1 MKSFEKETIQAQ
13 LKDEDKCLKDLE
25 KAYKQAKKDCQQ
37 KLRNLNSRKDMHN
50 LQSIIHQKKYQEAL
64 LKQIDGVLN
73 DLQTHTYKT
82 ANDFFQ
88 GSYQNGYIGSMYELQ
103 KQGIPMTIPVSTK
116 KMVTAIQTKSKLS
129 QSYYEKQGLTIQNIR
144 TLKKQIALEATR
156 GIASGK
162 SWMTVADSL
171 TIQRYFDISQSDA
184 MRIVRTEGNRINQ
197 QARLDA
203 GDEAVQNGCDLLK
216 QWDATLDSVTRPAH
230 READGQIVEWGEKFT
245 VMGEKL
251 DAPSI
256 GGSASN
262 VINCR
267 CQLLK
272 RPRWSLDE
280 EELEVLKQRASYY
293 GLDKT
298 KSFEDYK
305 EKFLKIPDNEEEQL
319 QKLKDSWRKTN
330 GEINS
335 KNEELRELQE
345 IKKAREEDYY
355 SKYDGMTKQ
364 DLIDRQNKLQKEL
377 DSLDDELDRWDSEHK
392 RPSLDD
398 YDDTDE
404 GWEAYSKAKKE
415 FREERKKFRE
425 YIASKRVD
433 MDMEFF
439 ELEGTINSWDKVELY
454 RKAKRFTNEELTKK
468 IDDLYDEI
476 RRLEN
481 NNKDVNS
488 KILDLQNII
497 REKEEA
503 KKLAEAVAKGG
514 VTTLDGVDVKVY
526 KRKTNLGDGT
536 STGVKK
542 IVDANVYITPEG
554 VEFEFP
560 VKLDRNKQKLTPEQ
574 LMKAWEKVPKGI
586 RDKAPKRIQV
596 LDYYNPQDTYWKK
609 VYKKFTHS
617 YATGGVNG
625 VTFYRYD
632 YEHDDDYLVR
642 TLCHELGHVADQ
654 KIETPTKIRFC
665 DSTDWTEA
673 MSKDLVHCG
682 MKSPTRYGENANA
695 EDLAESVAEYT
706 MNHEWFIKNFPNRT
720 KIIESIVL
728 KD

>member
-50 LQSIIHQKKYQEAL
+50 LQSVIHQKKYQEAL

-162 SWMTVADSL
+162 SWLTVADSL
-171 TIQRYFDISQSDA
+171 TIQRYFDISRSDA

-230 READGQIVEWGEKFT
+230 READGQIVEWNEKFT

-298 KSFEDYK
+298 KSFEEYK
-305 EKFLKIPDNEEEQL
+305 EKFLKIPDVPTVPIQEGSFDDQLKNADQEFKRLKNERYERTDELKRVSEDIDVYDRGLRRGYSTLDEFQSLDELKARKAEVLQLINQQSYSRPSRSLQVEYMKLTKGELEWDNIIKYRKVRDLGIDTLRKQKDDLENLLKGLVKQMDDKLEEIRS
-319 QKLKDSWRKTN
+319 LKIMMGDETMLKVLKTPIDSNDSQIKRIVTSLKNLNVDYNPVLAYPVEQTEEDIIDLLAGGDQTRGSCASLGLAYIGRKQGWDVLDFRDGNSRHCFSIAGNLLNLSKMEGMSALRYGDVAGKSSCTIANNFLKTCEVGKEYYLCTGRHASIVRKTKE
-330 GEINS
+330 G
-335 KNEELRELQE
+335 KLQYLELQSASDSGWTDFNGNPRYTLTNRFGCSSSSGHGE
-345 IKKAREEDYY
+345 QFDFMLNITDSDFSTDDFRSLLGFINTDKD
-355 SKYDGMTKQ
+355 KQ
-364 DLIDRQNKLQKEL
+364 VKGQ
-377 DSLDDELDRWDSEHK
+377 S
-392 RPSLDD
+392 
-398 YDDTDE
+398 
-404 GWEAYSKAKKE
+404 
-415 FREERKKFRE
+415 
-425 YIASKRVD
+425 
-433 MDMEFF
+433 
-439 ELEGTINSWDKVELY
+439 GTIK
-454 RKAKRFTNEELTKK
+454 
-468 IDDLYDEI
+468 
-476 RRLEN
+476 
-481 NNKDVNS
+481 
-488 KILDLQNII
+488 
-497 REKEEA
+497 
-503 KKLAEAVAKGG
+503 
-514 VTTLDGVDVKVY
+514 
-526 KRKTNLGDGT
+526 
-536 STGVKK
+536 
-542 IVDANVYITPEG
+542 
-554 VEFEFP
+554 
-560 VKLDRNKQKLTPEQ
+560 
-574 LMKAWEKVPKGI
+574 
-586 RDKAPKRIQV
+586 
-596 LDYYNPQDTYWKK
+596 
-609 VYKKFTHS
+609 
-617 YATGGVNG
+617 
-625 VTFYRYD
+625 
-632 YEHDDDYLVR
+632 
-642 TLCHELGHVADQ
+642 
-654 KIETPTKIRFC
+654 
-665 DSTDWTEA
+665 
-673 MSKDLVHCG
+673 
-682 MKSPTRYGENANA
+682 
-695 EDLAESVAEYT
+695 
-706 MNHEWFIKNFPNRT
+706 
-720 KIIESIVL
+720 
-728 KD
+728 

>member
-116 KMVTAIQTKSKLS
+116 KIVTAIQTKSKLS

-162 SWMTVADSL
+162 SWLTVADSL

-230 READGQIVEWGEKFT
+230 READGQIVEWNEKFT

-305 EKFLKIPDNEEEQL
+305 DKFLKIPEKTKSIDLSERRKQRLAERRRQQEEKKVFVPAQDIKEVKRRISEALGVDEAVVNLGRMKLELANEYLDGIETFMDAFPQMKGLYTAINTKRCSGGVLGINAIEGKGRYIGKNIFYDCVFEL
-319 QKLKDSWRKTN
+319 GLKSPRDLDDLRKTYEYAVFSAQQYKGASPKATAIHELVHGLTHAIEMKKN
-330 GEINS
+330 G
-335 KNEELRELQE
+335 
-345 IKKAREEDYY
+345 Y
-355 SKYDGMTKQ
+355 
-364 DLIDRQNKLQKEL
+364 
-377 DSLDDELDRWDSEHK
+377 
-392 RPSLDD
+392 
-398 YDDTDE
+398 
-404 GWEAYSKAKKE
+404 
-415 FREERKKFRE
+415 F
-425 YIASKRVD
+425 
-433 MDMEFF
+433 
-439 ELEGTINSWDKVELY
+439 
-454 RKAKRFTNEELTKK
+454 
-468 IDDLYDEI
+468 
-476 RRLEN
+476 
-481 NNKDVNS
+481 
-488 KILDLQNII
+488 
-497 REKEEA
+497 
-503 KKLAEAVAKGG
+503 
-514 VTTLDGVDVKVY
+514 
-526 KRKTNLGDGT
+526 
-536 STGVKK
+536 
-542 IVDANVYITPEG
+542 
-554 VEFEFP
+554 
-560 VKLDRNKQKLTPEQ
+560 
-574 LMKAWEKVPKGI
+574 
-586 RDKAPKRIQV
+586 
-596 LDYYNPQDTYWKK
+596 
-609 VYKKFTHS
+609 
-617 YATGGVNG
+617 VNG
-625 VTFYRYD
+625 VLQTTIPKREWDKYAKTGTWTMVNAVKDELYGMRHGREVFDGMMHLGSYAMTNSD
-632 YEHDDDYLVR
+632 ETVAQAVSYEIINP
-642 TLCHELGHVADQ
+642 TESKPFSA
-654 KIETPTKIRFC
+654 KIFE
-665 DSTDWTEA
+665 
-673 MSKDLVHCG
+673 
-682 MKSPTRYGENANA
+682 
-695 EDLAESVAEYT
+695 
-706 MNHEWFIKNFPNRT
+706 
-720 KIIESIVL
+720 VL
-728 KD
+728 KKEVGETFK